1 MRRRC
6 ELWAVVNVTPDSFS
20 DGGLVLE
27 HSAAIARGA
36 QLIALG
42 ADVLDIGGA
51 SSRPPGKTYGT
62 GASEVSIDEE
72 LRRVIPVIE
81 GLTARFGARV
91 SIDTTRAEVAEAALR
106 AGACIVNDVSNG
118 ASQGLL
124 EAVARADAELV
135 LMHNRGDGSVTGQ
148 NIVYRDVVASVAS
161 ELLEAAARARKAGV
175 RSEQIW
181 LDPGVGFAKTSA
193 DSLAVI
199 AGLPK
204 LLKTGHRV
212 LLGPSR
218 KSFISA
224 IETKAGV
231 TPQSSPNERLGGTAA
246 AVTMGVALGAHA
258 VRVHDLPEMRQAVLV
273 AEALIEAGAT
283 LHFEH
288 TDGAVQGE

>member
-20 DGGLVLE
+20 DGGLFLE

-51 SSRPPGKTYGT
+51 SSRPPGKTYGA
-62 GASEVSIDEE
+62 GASDVSIDEE

-81 GLTARFGARV
+81 GLTTRHGARV
-91 SIDTTRAEVAEAALR
+91 SIDTTRAEVAEASLK

-118 ASQGLL
+118 ASPALL

-135 LMHNRGDGSVTGQ
+135 LMHNRGDGSASGQ
-148 NIVYRDVVASVAS
+148 NIVYRDVVASVVS
-161 ELLEAAARARKAGV
+161 ELLEAVTRARKAGV

-204 LLKTGHRV
+204 LLETGHRV

-231 TPQSSPNERLGGTAA
+231 TQQSSPNERLGGTAA

-283 LHFEH
+283 LY
-288 TDGAVQGE
+288 TDGALQGE

>member
-6 ELWAVVNVTPDSFS
+6 EIWAVVNVTPDSFS
-20 DGGLVLE
+20 DGGLFLD

-36 QLIALG
+36 QLLALG

-81 GLTARFGARV
+81 GLSARHGARV

-118 ASQGLL
+118 ASPALL

-135 LMHNRGDGSVTGQ
+135 LMHNRGDGSAAGQ
-148 NIVYRDVVASVAS
+148 NVVYRDVVASVVS
-161 ELLEAAARARKAGV
+161 ELLEAVTRARKAGV

-204 LLKTGHRV
+204 LLETGHRV

-224 IETKAGV
+224 VETKAGV
-231 TPQSSPNERLGGTAA
+231 TQQSSPNERLGGTAA

-273 AEALIEAGAT
+273 AEALIAAGAAQV
-283 LHFEH
+283 
-288 TDGAVQGE
+288 GALQGE